1 MNIDTCRTE
10 LASERE
16 WYASKR
22 KDEGF
27 TVQAY
32 LYHFFYRTFY
42 PKFSMPLA
50 TTHKLKYI
58 STQLIFIFSNHHF
71 ATFFYVNFHISVHID
86 NCNWFSA
93 AQKKM
98 FCSLS
103 VQLDATLVGKKSSRK
118 NLFEKYFDKTLQKN
132 ENQFIVIEKKLF
144 NLIQWCET

>member
-16 WYASKR
+16 WYASKS

-27 TVQAY
+27 KHIYTIFV
-32 LYHFFYRTFY
+32 YRTFY